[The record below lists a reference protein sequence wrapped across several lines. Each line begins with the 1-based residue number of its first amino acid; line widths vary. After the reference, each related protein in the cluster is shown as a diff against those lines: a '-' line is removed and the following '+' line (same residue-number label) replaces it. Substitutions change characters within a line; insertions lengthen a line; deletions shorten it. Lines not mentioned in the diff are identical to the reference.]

1 MAESK
6 PAPPLS
12 PDSGPTDPHIP
23 KLPSG
28 WIAQWDSSSRKY
40 YYVQISTGVSQ
51 WELPTSEAPAGPSKR
66 PEQIPPLESEAGQE
80 LTRGANGSA
89 ADYSGDR
96 GLGSTALHLLAGQQH
111 GKQSSGIGGLASSFL
126 GGSHGSSHGQ
136 SSSGHSSG
144 AGGLVGSLASGL
156 LGGSKPHGQ
165 QQSHGSSSGSHQSG
179 LGGVLGGILGGN
191 HNSGQQQQQQQSYG
205 YSSSGAPSGGYSGTA
220 PPVQYTPGGSA
231 AHTPSATGTYTP
243 SGPQY
248 PGQPGY
254 NNQYPPSPQPG
265 HSQYQAAAH
274 TSSFGP
280 GQSAQAYVP
289 QSHNSFPPPPTQ
301 HQSYVAAPANNLSAA
316 TQTQYGQP
324 TQHDQHGQGGYF
336 NQPTYGQAG
345 HGNGQF
351 QHQPAPVAPESY
363 GTAALHTGPP
373 SYAQNATHSGYAQ
386 QPPQQAAYNPQSYG
400 QSQQH
405 GQYHATGPAPPQPG
419 W

>member
-6 PAPPLS
+6 PAAPLS
-12 PDSGPTDPHIP
+12 PDSGPTDSHLP

-126 GGSHGSSHGQ
+126 GGGSHGSSHAQ
-136 SSSGHSSG
+136 SSSSHNSG
-144 AGGLVGSLASGL
+144 TGGLVGQLASGL
-156 LGGSKPHGQ
+156 LGGSKPHAQ
-165 QQSHGSSSGSHQSG
+165 QQSHGNSTSSHQSG
-179 LGGVLGGILGGN
+179 LSGVLGGILGSS
-191 HNSGQQQQQQQSYG
+191 HSSSQQQQQQNYG

-220 PPVQYTPGGSA
+220 PPVQYTPGSSA
-231 AHTPSATGTYTP
+231 GHTPSATGAYTP

-254 NNQYPPSPQPG
+254 NNHYPAASPQPS
-265 HSQYQAAAH
+265 HAQYQAAPQS
-274 TSSFGP
+274 SSFGP
-280 GQSAQAYVP
+280 GQPAQAYVP
-289 QSHNSFPPPPTQ
+289 QGHNSFPPPPPQ
-301 HQSYVAAPANNLSAA
+301 HQSYVASSANISAP
-316 TQTQYGQP
+316 TQTQFGQT
-324 TQHDQHGQGGYF
+324 TQHDHSQGGYF
-336 NQPTYGQAG
+336 TQPSYGQAAY
-345 HGNGQF
+345 GNGQF

-363 GTAALHTGPP
+363 GTSTTHAAPP
-373 SYAQNATHSGYAQ
+373 SYVQNASHSGFTQ
-386 QPPQQAAYNPQSYG
+386 QAPQQAAYNPQSYG
-400 QSQQH
+400 QPQQH
-405 GQYHATGPAPPQPG
+405 NQYHATGAPPQPG